1 VRDVRG
7 EALVQNALKVFLGR
21 KRHRI
26 RRRTDRRMPSAAVAL
41 GHQRR
46 LPVDA
51 PSFADSEADNYE
63 PDFCCIGATGAA
75 TGSDERTGL
84 AKFIEM
90 SSILF
95 AASVL
100 ILATLLFSSQLA
112 QGRRPKSSCVFL
124 RGAQKARASAHVK
137 TGQALDPTLFK
148 KFEPAADRVVVQQQR
163 SSDFSTMRWTLS
175 TLGYTGSR

>member
-1 VRDVRG
+1 
-7 EALVQNALKVFLGR
+7 
-21 KRHRI
+21 
-26 RRRTDRRMPSAAVAL
+26 MPSAAVAL

-112 QGRRPKSSCVFL
+112 QAQFMRLLARRSKSSRFRPCQNWSGP
-124 RGAQKARASAHVK
+124 RSH
-137 TGQALDPTLFK
+137 
-148 KFEPAADRVVVQQQR
+148 VVQKV
-163 SSDFSTMRWTLS
+163 
-175 TLGYTGSR
+175 